1 MFNTY
6 LTILNKKIFSCL
18 ELEKIFNKIK
28 NFSEKKIQLMKVL
41 IKKQTKDIKK
51 KTKENVWLK
60 KVLNKILKEEITKK
74 IETKHINNYRLII
87 NASNLFHKRKY
98 KEALNI
104 FEKLLSEERIYFL
117 KNKKVYKN
125 IMFKTAFC
133 NFYLK
138 KYDEA
143 IFYFN
148 LILKNSNINHDIENI
163 TEMNSKK
170 IELIDSDSEK
180 IDSDSEKIDSDSEN
194 DLISELNNEDL
205 MPNQNEALI
214 FEKNLLKKL
223 KQEKILSAE
232 DVQKIYSII
241 NNEKFFSEK
250 DAKKIL
256 SNIDKTN
263 MIYSSKAE
271 ENLLSLK
278 DLLLEKEEDAFLSKL
293 SNKKILSEKEE
304 KEIYSKLKKQ
314 NLFTINNEKFFFSEK
329 NKKFILLNLKKLF
342 SVKEKQSLFSKS
354 ESESEETSKGTGDL
368 PNKELKKET
377 SKEIKATS
385 KKKKSK
391 KKKQPLEVTLFNL
404 GMCYYKQAN
413 DYNFD
418 QQNNLK
424 SIKVFLKFL
433 KSYPNSLKLNTA
445 KKMLY
450 KAVLNL
456 KKKQISIGN
465 FYFKR
470 KKYKASLFIFKDNI
484 ENFKKLKQI
493 FSIQN
498 EYIYMIISQYKLEK
512 STNQFDF
519 KKTLK
524 LYNDY
529 IQNFY
534 NFENQFLYEKK
545 LNLDYRI
552 KNLFSKIE
560 RQLFFLKIY
569 NQYID
574 EYQRI

>member
-6 LTILNKKIFSCL
+6 LTILKKKIFSCL
-18 ELEKIFNKIK
+18 EKEK
-28 NFSEKKIQLMKVL
+28 LMKVL
-41 IKKQTKDIKK
+41 IKK
-51 KTKENVWLK
+51 KTKENVWLQK
-60 KVLNKILKEEITKK
+60 FLKKILKEEITKK
-74 IETKHINNYRLII
+74 IEKKHINNYRLII
-87 NASNLFHKRKY
+87 NASNFFHKRKY

-104 FEKLLSEERIYFL
+104 FEKLLSEERISFL
-117 KNKKVYKN
+117 KNKKFYKN

-148 LILKNSNINHDIENI
+148 LIIKNSNINHDIENI
-163 TEMNSKK
+163 TDNK
-170 IELIDSDSEK
+170 IELIENENFFSFSD
-180 IDSDSEKIDSDSEN
+180 N
-194 DLISELNNEDL
+194 DLISELNNE
-205 MPNQNEALI
+205 PNKKEALI
-214 FEKNLLKKL
+214 FEKKLLKKL

-241 NNEKFFSEK
+241 NNENFFSEK

-263 MIYSSKAE
+263 MIYSSKAFAE
-271 ENLLSLK
+271 ENKNLLSLK
-278 DLLLEKEEDAFLSKL
+278 DLLLEKEEDAFFSKL
-293 SNKKILSEKEE
+293 SKKKILSEKEE
-304 KEIYSKLKKQ
+304 KEIYSKLKKK
-314 NLFTINNEKFFFSEK
+314 NFVTINNEKFFFSEK
-329 NKKFILLNLKKLF
+329 NKKFILLNLKKIF
-342 SVKEKQSLFSKS
+342 SVKEKQSLFSKLKS
-354 ESESEETSKGTGDL
+354 KLKSEETL
-368 PNKELKKET
+368 PDNKELKKET

-385 KKKKSK
+385 

-424 SIKVFLKFL
+424 SIKVFLKFI
-433 KSYPNSLKLNTA
+433 KSYTNSLKLNTA

-484 ENFKKLKQI
+484 ENFKKLKKI

-529 IQNFY
+529 IHNFY
-534 NFENQFLYEKK
+534 NFENQFFYEKK

>member
-6 LTILNKKIFSCL
+6 LTILKKKIFSCL
-18 ELEKIFNKIK
+18 EKEK
-28 NFSEKKIQLMKVL
+28 LMKVL
-41 IKKQTKDIKK
+41 IKK
-51 KTKENVWLK
+51 KTKENVWLQK
-60 KVLNKILKEEITKK
+60 FLKKILKEEITKK
-74 IETKHINNYRLII
+74 IEKKHINNYRLII
-87 NASNLFHKRKY
+87 NASNFFHKRKY

-104 FEKLLSEERIYFL
+104 FEKLLSEERISFL
-117 KNKKVYKN
+117 KNKKFYKN

-148 LILKNSNINHDIENI
+148 LIIKNSNINHDIENI
-163 TEMNSKK
+163 TDNK
-170 IELIDSDSEK
+170 IELIENENENFFSFSD
-180 IDSDSEKIDSDSEN
+180 N
-194 DLISELNNEDL
+194 D
-205 MPNQNEALI
+205 PNKNEALI
-214 FEKNLLKKL
+214 FEKKLLKKL

-241 NNEKFFSEK
+241 NNENFFSEK

-263 MIYSSKAE
+263 MIYSSKAFAE
-271 ENLLSLK
+271 EKKNLLSLK
-278 DLLLEKEEDAFLSKL
+278 DLLLEKEEDAFFSKL
-293 SNKKILSEKEE
+293 SKKKILSEKEE
-304 KEIYSKLKKQ
+304 KEIYSKLKKK
-314 NLFTINNEKFFFSEK
+314 NLVTINNEKFFFSEK
-329 NKKFILLNLKKLF
+329 NKKFILLNLKKIF
-342 SVKEKQSLFSKS
+342 SGKEKQSLFSKLK
-354 ESESEETSKGTGDL
+354 SEETL
-368 PNKELKKET
+368 PDNKELKKET

-385 KKKKSK
+385 

-424 SIKVFLKFL
+424 SIKVFLKFI
-433 KSYPNSLKLNTA
+433 KSYTNSLKLKTA

-484 ENFKKLKQI
+484 ENFKKLKKI

-529 IQNFY
+529 IHNFY
-534 NFENQFLYEKK
+534 NFENQFFYEKK

>member
-6 LTILNKKIFSCL
+6 LKKIFYCL
-18 ELEKIFNKIK
+18 EKEKIFNKIN
-28 NFSEKKIQLMKVL
+28 NFYENKIQLMKVF
-41 IKKQTKDIKK
+41 IKK
-51 KTKENVWLK
+51 KTKENVWLQK
-60 KVLNKILKEEITKK
+60 FLKKILKEEITKK
-74 IETKHINNYRLII
+74 IENKHINNYRLII
-87 NASNLFHKRKY
+87 NAYNCFHKRKS

-104 FEKLLSEERIYFL
+104 FEKLLSEERISFL
-117 KNKKVYKN
+117 KNKKFYKN
-125 IMFKTAFC
+125 IMFKTALC

-148 LILKNSNINHDIENI
+148 LILKNSNINHDIE
-163 TEMNSKK
+163 TEMNYNK
-170 IELIDSDSEK
+170 IELMEKEKFFSD
-180 IDSDSEKIDSDSEN
+180 N

-214 FEKNLLKKL
+214 FEKKLLKKL

-241 NNEKFFSEK
+241 NNETFFSEK

-263 MIYSSKAE
+263 MIYSYKAE
-271 ENLLSLK
+271 ENKNFLDLK
-278 DLLLEKEEDAFLSKL
+278 DLFLEKEEDAFLAKL
-293 SNKKILSEKEE
+293 SKKKILSEKEE
-304 KEIYSKLKKQ
+304 KEIYSKLKQ
-314 NLFTINNEKFFFSEK
+314 TNFVTINNEKFFFSEK
-329 NKKFILLNLKKLF
+329 NKKFILLNFNKICSGKEKQ
-342 SVKEKQSLFSKS
+342 SKEKQSLFSKLKS
-354 ESESEETSKGTGDL
+354 EETSSEETSKGTGYL
-368 PNKELKKET
+368 PNPKKELKKET
-377 SKEIKATS
+377 YKERKANSKEKQ
-385 KKKKSK
+385 KK
-391 KKKQPLEVTLFNL
+391 PLEVTLFNL
-404 GMCYYKQAN
+404 GMCYSKQAN

-424 SIKVFLKFL
+424 SIKVFLKFI
-433 KSYPNSLKLNTA
+433 KSYPNSLKLKTA

-450 KAVLNL
+450 KAVLNF

-465 FYFKR
+465 FYLKR
-470 KKYKASLFIFKDNI
+470 KKYKASLLIFKDNI
-484 ENFKKLKQI
+484 ENFKKLKKI

-529 IQNFY
+529 IHNFY
-534 NFENQFLYEKK
+534 NFENQFFYEKK

-560 RQLFFLKIY
+560 RQLFFLKIS
-569 NQYID
+569 NQYRD

>member
-6 LTILNKKIFSCL
+6 LKKIFSCL
-18 ELEKIFNKIK
+18 EKEKIFNKIN
-28 NFSEKKIQLMKVL
+28 NFYENKIQLMKVF
-41 IKKQTKDIKK
+41 IKK
-51 KTKENVWLK
+51 KTKENVWLQ
-60 KVLNKILKEEITKK
+60 KVLKKILKEEITKK
-74 IETKHINNYRLII
+74 IENKHINNYRLII
-87 NASNLFHKRKY
+87 NAYNFFHKRKS

-104 FEKLLSEERIYFL
+104 FEKLLSEERISFL
-117 KNKKVYKN
+117 KNQKFYKN
-125 IMFKTAFC
+125 IMFQTALC

-148 LILKNSNINHDIENI
+148 LILKNSNINHDIE
-163 TEMNSKK
+163 TEMNYNK
-170 IELIDSDSEK
+170 IELMEK
-180 IDSDSEKIDSDSEN
+180 DN

-205 MPNQNEALI
+205 MPNQKEALI
-214 FEKNLLKKL
+214 FEKKLLKKL

-241 NNEKFFSEK
+241 NNENFFSEK

-263 MIYSSKAE
+263 MISSSKAE
-271 ENLLSLK
+271 ENKNLLYLK

-293 SNKKILSEKEE
+293 SKKKILSEKEE
-304 KEIYSKLKKQ
+304 KEIYSKLKQK
-314 NLFTINNEKFFFSEK
+314 NFVTINNEKFFFSEK
-329 NKKFILLNLKKLF
+329 NKKFILLNFNKIF
-342 SVKEKQSLFSKS
+342 SGKEKQSKEKQSLFSKLK
-354 ESESEETSKGTGDL
+354 SEETSKGTGYL
-368 PNKELKKET
+368 PNPNPNPNPKKELKKET
-377 SKEIKATS
+377 YKEIKATS
-385 KKKKSK
+385 KE

-424 SIKVFLKFL
+424 SIKVFLKFI
-433 KSYPNSLKLNTA
+433 KSYPNSFKLNTA

-470 KKYKASLFIFKDNI
+470 KKYKASLLIFKDNI
-484 ENFKKLKQI
+484 ENFQKLKKI

-512 STNQFDF
+512 STNQFDL

-529 IQNFY
+529 IHNFY
-534 NFENQFLYEKK
+534 NFENQFFYEKK

-560 RQLFFLKIY
+560 RQLFFLKIS
-569 NQYID
+569 NQYRD

>member
-6 LTILNKKIFSCL
+6 LTILKKKIFSCL
-18 ELEKIFNKIK
+18 EKEKIFI
-28 NFSEKKIQLMKVL
+28 
-41 IKKQTKDIKK
+41 IKK
-51 KTKENVWLK
+51 KTKE
-60 KVLNKILKEEITKK
+60 KEEITKK
-74 IETKHINNYRLII
+74 IEKKHINNYRLII
-87 NASNLFHKRKY
+87 NASNFFHKRKY

-104 FEKLLSEERIYFL
+104 FEKLLSEERISFL
-117 KNKKVYKN
+117 KNKKFYKN
-125 IMFKTAFC
+125 IMFKTALC

-148 LILKNSNINHDIENI
+148 LIIKNSNINHDIENF
-163 TEMNSKK
+163 TEINYNK
-170 IELIDSDSEK
+170 IELIENENFFSFSD
-180 IDSDSEKIDSDSEN
+180 N
-194 DLISELNNEDL
+194 D
-205 MPNQNEALI
+205 PNKNEALI
-214 FEKNLLKKL
+214 FEKKLLKKL

-241 NNEKFFSEK
+241 NNENFFSEK

-263 MIYSSKAE
+263 MIYSSKAFAE
-271 ENLLSLK
+271 ENLK
-278 DLLLEKEEDAFLSKL
+278 DLLLEKEEDAFFSKL
-293 SNKKILSEKEE
+293 SKKKILSEKEE
-304 KEIYSKLKKQ
+304 KEIYSKLKKK
-314 NLFTINNEKFFFSEK
+314 NLVTINNEKFFFSEK
-329 NKKFILLNLKKLF
+329 NKKFILLNLKKIF
-342 SVKEKQSLFSKS
+342 SGKEKQSLFSKLK
-354 ESESEETSKGTGDL
+354 SEETL
-368 PNKELKKET
+368 PDNKELKKET

-385 KKKKSK
+385 

-424 SIKVFLKFL
+424 SIKVFLKFI
-433 KSYPNSLKLNTA
+433 KSYPKSLKLKTA
-445 KKMLY
+445 KKMLF

-484 ENFKKLKQI
+484 ENFKKLKKI

-529 IQNFY
+529 IHNFY
-534 NFENQFLYEKK
+534 NFENQFFYEKK

>member
-6 LTILNKKIFSCL
+6 LTILKKKIFSCL
-18 ELEKIFNKIK
+18 EKEKIFNKIN
-28 NFSEKKIQLMKVL
+28 NFYENKIQLMKVF
-41 IKKQTKDIKK
+41 IKK
-51 KTKENVWLK
+51 KTKENVWLQK
-60 KVLNKILKEEITKK
+60 FLKKILKEEITKK
-74 IETKHINNYRLII
+74 IENQHINNYRLII
-87 NASNLFHKRKY
+87 NAYNVFNKRKY

-104 FEKLLSEERIYFL
+104 FEKLLSEERISFL
-117 KNKKVYKN
+117 KNKKFYKN
-125 IMFKTAFC
+125 IMFKTALC

-148 LILKNSNINHDIENI
+148 LIRKNSNINNDIENI
-163 TEMNSKK
+163 TEMNSN
-170 IELIDSDSEK
+170 K
-180 IDSDSEKIDSDSEN
+180 IDETENFFSDN

-205 MPNQNEALI
+205 I
-214 FEKNLLKKL
+214 FEKKLLKKL

-232 DVQKIYSII
+232 DVQKISSII
-241 NNEKFFSEK
+241 NNENFFSEK

-256 SNIDKTN
+256 SNIDKKN
-263 MIYSSKAE
+263 MISSSKAE
-271 ENLLSLK
+271 EKKNLLK
-278 DLLLEKEEDAFLSKL
+278 DLFLEKEEDAFFSKL

-304 KEIYSKLKKQ
+304 KEIYSKLKKK
-314 NLFTINNEKFFFSEK
+314 NLFTINNEKFLFSEK
-329 NKKFILLNLKKLF
+329 NKKFILLNLKKIF
-342 SVKEKQSLFSKS
+342 SGKEKQSLFSKLK
-354 ESESEETSKGTGDL
+354 SEETKDL
-368 PNKELKKET
+368 QTKDLQTKDLQNKDLQNKDLQTKDLQTKDLQNKDLQNTTYKDKER
-377 SKEIKATS
+377 KATS
-385 KKKKSK
+385 
-391 KKKQPLEVTLFNL
+391 KQPLEVTLFNL

-424 SIKVFLKFL
+424 SIKVFLKFI

-484 ENFKKLKQI
+484 ENFKKLKKI

-529 IQNFY
+529 IHNFY
-534 NFENQFLYEKK
+534 NFENQFFYEKK

-569 NQYID
+569 NKYID

>member
-6 LTILNKKIFSCL
+6 LTILKKKIFSCL
-18 ELEKIFNKIK
+18 E
-28 NFSEKKIQLMKVL
+28 
-41 IKKQTKDIKK
+41 
-51 KTKENVWLK
+51 NVWLQK
-60 KVLNKILKEEITKK
+60 TKNKK
-74 IETKHINNYRLII
+74 IENKHINNYRLII
-87 NASNLFHKRKY
+87 NASNFFHKRKY

-104 FEKLLSEERIYFL
+104 FEKLLSEERISFL
-117 KNKKVYKN
+117 KNKT
-125 IMFKTAFC
+125 MFKTALC

-148 LILKNSNINHDIENI
+148 LIIKNSNI
-163 TEMNSKK
+163 TEMNFMEDAKK
-170 IELIDSDSEK
+170 I
-180 IDSDSEKIDSDSEN
+180 
-194 DLISELNNEDL
+194 
-205 MPNQNEALI
+205 
-214 FEKNLLKKL
+214 
-223 KQEKILSAE
+223 
-232 DVQKIYSII
+232 
-241 NNEKFFSEK
+241 
-250 DAKKIL
+250 KIL

-271 ENLLSLK
+271 EKKNLLSLK
-278 DLLLEKEEDAFLSKL
+278 
-293 SNKKILSEKEE
+293 
-304 KEIYSKLKKQ
+304 
-314 NLFTINNEKFFFSEK
+314 NNEK
-329 NKKFILLNLKKLF
+329 NKKKNKKLKIF
-342 SVKEKQSLFSKS
+342 SGKEKQSLFSKS
-354 ESESEETSKGTGDL
+354 EETL

-385 KKKKSK
+385 

-424 SIKVFLKFL
+424 SIKVFLKFI

-456 KKKQISIGN
+456 KTKQISIGN

-484 ENFKKLKQI
+484 ENFKKLKKI

-529 IQNFY
+529 IQNFS
-534 NFENQFLYEKK
+534 NFENQFFYEKK

-569 NQYID
+569 NKYID

>member
-6 LTILNKKIFSCL
+6 LNKIFSCL
-18 ELEKIFNKIK
+18 EKEKLFNKIN
-28 NFSEKKIQLMKVL
+28 NFYENKIQLMKVFM
-41 IKKQTKDIKK
+41 KK
-51 KTKENVWLK
+51 KENVWLPNFLK
-60 KVLNKILKEEITKK
+60 KILKEEITKK
-74 IETKHINNYRLII
+74 IEKKHINNYRLII
-87 NASNLFHKRKY
+87 NAYNFFHKRKY
-98 KEALNI
+98 KEALNL
-104 FEKLLSEERIYFL
+104 FEKLLSEERISFL
-117 KNKKVYKN
+117 KNKKVYKK
-125 IMFKTAFC
+125 IMFKTALC
-133 NFYLK
+133 NFYLN

-148 LILKNSNINHDIENI
+148 LIIKNSNINHDIE
-163 TEMNSKK
+163 TEMNYNK
-170 IELIDSDSEK
+170 IELMEK
-180 IDSDSEKIDSDSEN
+180 EN
-194 DLISELNNEDL
+194 DLISELNNEYL

-214 FEKNLLKKL
+214 FEKKLLKKL
-223 KQEKILSAE
+223 KKEKILSAE

-271 ENLLSLK
+271 EHKNFIDLK
-278 DLLLEKEEDAFLSKL
+278 DLFLEKEEDAFFSKL
-293 SNKKILSEKEE
+293 SKKKLLSEKEE
-304 KEIYSKLKKQ
+304 KEIYSKLKQ
-314 NLFTINNEKFFFSEK
+314 TNFVTINNEKFFFSEK
-329 NKKFILLNLKKLF
+329 NKKFILLNFNKIC
-342 SVKEKQSLFSKS
+342 SGKEKQSKEKQSFFSKLK
-354 ESESEETSKGTGDL
+354 SEETSKGTGYL
-368 PNKELKKET
+368 PNTNKELKKET
-377 SKEIKATS
+377 YKERKATS
-385 KKKKSK
+385 KEK
-391 KKKQPLEVTLFNL
+391 KKKPLEVTLFNL

-424 SIKVFLKFL
+424 SIKVFLKFI
-433 KSYPNSLKLNTA
+433 KSYTNSLKLNTA

-456 KKKQISIGN
+456 KKKQISIGK

-470 KKYKASLFIFKDNI
+470 KKYKASLLIFKDNI
-484 ENFKKLKQI
+484 ETFKKLKQI

-512 STNQFDF
+512 STNKFDF

-529 IQNFY
+529 IHNFY
-534 NFENQFLYEKK
+534 NFENQFFYEKK

-552 KNLFSKIE
+552 QNLFSKIE
-560 RQLFFLKIY
+560 RQLFFLKISNKY
-569 NQYID
+569 RD